1 MIIFVICEN
10 TLCLCNIE
18 DHKNVLIDKAFKCKA
33 YHEQNIFL
41 AIVEVYAYCKY
52 TYFSAFTTI
61 RFWLTILQARGTPLK
76 FHVLNAGAL
85 YIIYCITLFI
95 DCNKKHALKSSLRK
109 DKLGLNSKLFYMD

>member
-1 MIIFVICEN
+1 MLYVKIFNVCV
-10 TLCLCNIE
+10 TLKTT
-18 DHKNVLIDKAFKCKA
+18 KNVRIDKAFKCKA

-41 AIVEVYAYCKY
+41 AIVEVYAYCKH

-61 RFWLTILQARGTPLK
+61 RFLANNPSSTWHAFK

-95 DCNKKHALKSSLRK
+95 DCNKKHA
-109 DKLGLNSKLFYMD
+109 FQAH